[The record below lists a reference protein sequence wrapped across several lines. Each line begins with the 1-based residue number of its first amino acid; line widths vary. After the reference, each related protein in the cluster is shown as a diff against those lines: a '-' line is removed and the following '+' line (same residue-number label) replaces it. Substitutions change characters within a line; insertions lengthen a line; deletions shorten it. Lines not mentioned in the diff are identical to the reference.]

1 MAITAALLDR
11 QQFAGL
17 YETSMTED
25 FEGHGLKPLAMMQQ
39 MMDQGTYECLGM
51 YEDGQQRGYACL
63 VREPDSG
70 YFLLD
75 YFAVS
80 SGCRDKGY
88 GGKFLETLRE
98 YYAGEKGIFLESESV
113 CGAPDEAEQ
122 QVCMRRIRF
131 YRRHGCRHTEV
142 KSRLFGI
149 EYDIFYIPLTEAVPD
164 TEMEVDRIYR
174 LMGLGKLY
182 GGKVRLWKRRNRL
195 LSVYAWEDAPAANPG
210 KCGAGQ
216 QPGSGGE
223 AVCPGE
229 CGAGQQP
236 GSGGEA
242 ACPGE
247 CGAGQQPGAWAEQPS
262 LVRALMPSGSLPA
275 VISLV
280 GAGGKTTTM
289 YQLADELAEQG
300 KRVLVTTSTH
310 IRRPREGEG
319 QWARIGH
326 IREVKDISWE
336 GNILTVGKYTGPQSG
351 SAGADLEG
359 DAIPGNSPADGGKAG
374 STPVSGKLA
383 MPDGL
388 GDPEAMEELMS
399 LVDVVLIEADGAR
412 LLPAKIPEAW
422 EPVIIP
428 QTGMV
433 IACAGLSALGQTF
446 GNACFRFGTAGGW
459 LRRRPEDVME
469 PEDLALILMD
479 ERGSRRQVAG
489 RYYRIV
495 LNQMDGRGQ
504 AEQAAQVL
512 AALPGT
518 MQSGCVATAY
528 RISQEKGHREP

>member
-17 YETSMTED
+17 YETSMTGD

-88 GGKFLETLRE
+88 GGRFLETLRE

-142 KSRLFGI
+142 KSWLFGI
-149 EYDIFYIPLTEAVPD
+149 EYDIFYIPLTEASPD

-223 AVCPGE
+223 ATCPRE
-229 CGAGQQP
+229 CGT
-236 GSGGEA
+236 
-242 ACPGE
+242 
-247 CGAGQQPGAWAEQPS
+247 GQQPGAWAEQPS

-275 VISLV
+275 VLSLV

-336 GNILTVGKYTGPQSG
+336 GNILTVGKYTGPQ
-351 SAGADLEG
+351 
-359 DAIPGNSPADGGKAG
+359 
-374 STPVSGKLA
+374 SGKLA

-512 AALPGT
+512 AALPVT

-528 RISQEKGHREP
+528 RIS